1 MNVDIRGLGKTY
13 PDGTRVL
20 EDVTLSV
27 ASGEGVVLLGANG
40 CGKSTLL
47 RCLLGLEK
55 LSSGEILIG
64 EVSLGTASA
73 ARQRRLRS
81 RIGSVFQQFNLVE
94 NLSVFQN
101 VLFGRL
107 GNDGLLRSLNLTC
120 SASSRDKVMDCLQR
134 VGLAHLA
141 RCRTDQLSGGQQ
153 QRVAIARMLMQDA
166 EIVLADEPVASLD
179 PRAGREVM
187 DLLFEIVHERNMTVI
202 CVLHQLDLARDYAE
216 RIVGLKHG
224 RVVLDAAPRDID
236 DSSLT
241 DLYSIQSTPGASVSA
256 ATLNGHPAGFPS
268 NHDHGTVPD
277 PRILQP

>member
-1 MNVDIRGLGKTY
+1 MNVDIRGVGKTY

-20 EDVTLSV
+20 EDVTLSI

-55 LSSGEILIG
+55 LSCGDIVIG
-64 EVSLGTASA
+64 DVSLGNASA
-73 ARQRRLRS
+73 ACQRRLRS

-141 RCRTDQLSGGQQ
+141 RRRTDQLSGGQQ

-166 EIVLADEPVASLD
+166 EIVL
-179 PRAGREVM
+179 AGREVM

-268 NHDHGTVPD
+268 NHDHGTYPD